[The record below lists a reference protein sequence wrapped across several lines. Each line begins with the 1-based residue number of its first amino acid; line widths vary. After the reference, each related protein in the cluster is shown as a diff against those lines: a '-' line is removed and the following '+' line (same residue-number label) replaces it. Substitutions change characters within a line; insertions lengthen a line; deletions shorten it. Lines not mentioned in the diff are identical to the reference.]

1 MKKYIIF
8 ALALF
13 SMSAVAQDFDND
25 PTLQLEKKDA
35 KFTIGA
41 RFMADA
47 ALYHS
52 DFTPMQSGAS
62 ITDARIRTS
71 FT

>member
-52 DFTPMQSGAS
+52 D
-62 ITDARIRTS
+62 
-71 FT
+71 

>member
-35 KFTIGA
+35 KFTI
-41 RFMADA
+41 
-47 ALYHS
+47 
-52 DFTPMQSGAS
+52 
-62 ITDARIRTS
+62 
-71 FT
+71 